1 MSTQEENPAVLLRQ
15 LIEARLEQVHTWLP
29 AKLIDFD
36 PTTLRATVQA
46 TLLKVMG
53 PPGNQTKLEYPT
65 IFEADV
71 LTIKTNTFGMRA
83 PYEEDDPIAIGF
95 YERSTEEI
103 LRDVQQRD
111 PTFSRKHHLTDALV
125 VRGRMT
131 DKEGTAKPF
140 PDCWLDE
147 WIFFHR
153 DKPGTCIR
161 ILPDGAVVVQVDDSA
176 KCYIGSGTEGCEPG
190 DVAVDYAILGT
201 RHRAWAADHVHS
213 GVMPGGGVTGPPT
226 EPPPAT
232 SGHVLIGE

>member
-1 MSTQEENPAVLLRQ
+1 MSTHEENTAVLLRQ
-15 LIEARLEQVHTWLP
+15 LLEARLEQVHTWLP
-29 AKLIDFD
+29 AKLIEFD
-36 PTTLRATVQA
+36 HTTLRATVQA

-53 PPGNQTKLEYPT
+53 PPENQTKLEFPT

-71 LTIKTNTFGMRA
+71 LTIKTHTFGMRA
-83 PYEEDDPIAIGF
+83 PYEVDDPICLGF

-103 LRDVQQRD
+103 LTDIEQRD
-111 PTFSRKHHLTDALV
+111 PKFSRKHHLTDALV

-131 DKEGTAKPF
+131 DDEGTDRPF

-161 ILPDGAVVVQVDDSA
+161 MLPDGAVVVQVDDSA

-201 RHRAWAADHVHS
+201 RHRAWAEAHVH
-213 GVMPGGGVTGPPT
+213 GDVEPGGGVSGPPT
-226 EPPPAT
+226 VAPPAT
-232 SGHVLIGE
+232 SEHVLIGE